1 MVNLM
6 GRVSMAS
13 LECLFSIAEELL
25 DKFKEEKK
33 SNKER
38 LDFYVR
44 AMSSEQAMGWYL
56 DVPVGGVF
64 GSQRHAGTE
73 GAKILPRCTADL
85 TDVRMAGSTDSVM
98 VSGEDFLLERC
109 STDLKRYPRPWH
121 IENCED
127 RLDKESGRPYL
138 IERIIGL

>member
-6 GRVSMAS
+6 GRVSMPP

-44 AMSSEQAMGWYL
+44 AMSREQAMGWYL
-56 DVPVGGVF
+56 DAPVGGVF
-64 GSQRHAGTE
+64 GSQRTCRYCGV
-73 GAKILPRCTADL
+73 PRSCRA
-85 TDVRMAGSTDSVM
+85 VRST
-98 VSGEDFLLERC
+98 
-109 STDLKRYPRPWH
+109 
-121 IENCED
+121 
-127 RLDKESGRPYL
+127 
-138 IERIIGL
+138 